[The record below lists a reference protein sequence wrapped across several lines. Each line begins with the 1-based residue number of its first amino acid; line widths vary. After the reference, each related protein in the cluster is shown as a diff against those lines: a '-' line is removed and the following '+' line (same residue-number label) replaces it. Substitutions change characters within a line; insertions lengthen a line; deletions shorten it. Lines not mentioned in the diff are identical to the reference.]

1 MTTVNMPARII
12 LPVDFGEAIHVELT
26 GELPLDV
33 AKLLEQARADGYA
46 DGSRDA
52 TQRAA
57 WTFAEVDALE
67 PGWRAANAELFA
79 KRRHEEREARE
90 ALIAARRAQDNI
102 NAGRHPDW
110 QYTGQ
115 TRGGSGAVC
124 WETGYPVETAN
135 AWLSRPRWMPV
146 PTREARWIPAL
157 IAGPLATVTE
167 MRPAQPARKPQREAA

>member
-12 LPVDFGEAIHVELT
+12 LPIDFDEAIHVELA
-26 GELPLDV
+26 GDLPLDV

-46 DGSRDA
+46 AGSRD
-52 TQRAA
+52 TLQHAA

-67 PGWRAANAELFA
+67 PGWRAANAATFA
-79 KRRHEEREARE
+79 QRRQEEREARE
-90 ALIAARRAQDNI
+90 ARIAARRAQDNI

-135 AWLSRPRWMPV
+135 AWLGRPRWMPI
-146 PTREARWIPAL
+146 PTREARRIPAP
-157 IAGPLATVTE
+157 ITGPLATVTPIRQE
-167 MRPAQPARKPQREAA
+167 QTLPMRREAA